1 MVRSVQAAGP
11 RVAPFSDIESMAR
24 RSEFIEHVV
33 GTLARFG
40 AVEVR
45 RMFGGWGFYHRGT
58 FFALASDDTLYLKT
72 DDENRGR
79 FDERGLP
86 PFSFMKRGERIET
99 HYRQAPE
106 EALESPDEMAD
117 WARSAYGA
125 ALRAQARKAKA
136 TRSRAPGGA
145 P

>member
-1 MVRSVQAAGP
+1 
-11 RVAPFSDIESMAR
+11 MAR

-33 GTLARFG
+33 GILARFG

-58 FFALASDDTLYLKT
+58 FFALAADDTLYFKT
-72 DDENRGR
+72 DDENRAR

-86 PFSFMKRGERIET
+86 PFAFMKRGERIET

-106 EALESPDEMAD
+106 EALENPDEMAD

-125 ALRAQARKAKA
+125 ALRAQARKRKPTPSRTPAARRRRAAGPKA
-136 TRSRAPGGA
+136 
-145 P
+145 